1 MVFRV
6 EKYERDMKRWEF
18 MEDEGQREAQKIEM
32 LNQQAR
38 TGRANKGGAAYNI
51 LSLQYEETNDGM
63 SLKQRDEDLRV
74 RQLLRSKNMD
84 MRGNSGY
91 NLVNGGERVSID
103 LPVHRIYNPP
113 DTLMSVG
120 ARILGT
126 GFAGKPMRKDFFEP
140 TSKP

>member
-1 MVFRV
+1 MYRV

-18 MEDEGQREAQKIEM
+18 MEDEGQREAQKIQI

-51 LSLQYEETNDGM
+51 LNLQYDETNDGM
-63 SLKQRDEDLRV
+63 SLKERDEDLRV

-91 NLVNGGERVSID
+91 NLVNGG
-103 LPVHRIYNPP
+103 
-113 DTLMSVG
+113 
-120 ARILGT
+120 
-126 GFAGKPMRKDFFEP
+126 
-140 TSKP
+140 